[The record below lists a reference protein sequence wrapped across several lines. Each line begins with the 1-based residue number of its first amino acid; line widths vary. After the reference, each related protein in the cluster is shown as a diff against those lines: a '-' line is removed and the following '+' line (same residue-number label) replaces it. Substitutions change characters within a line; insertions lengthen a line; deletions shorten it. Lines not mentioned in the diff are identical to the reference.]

1 MRDAPRATLFMH
13 QDYRVQEVD
22 SMCASAHFFGTTGS
36 LANRRPSSETARKFA
51 KTNGLWDFPKI
62 QCVRYRTFLCYS
74 ATLTETF
81 GLRFLLGK
89 LRRCHMK
96 LETTDHAIHRVE
108 HEIQCLT
115 EEQTEAMETATF
127 IGLTADETE
136 QYDTRRARIVELVRE
151 LRLLQAAA

>member
-1 MRDAPRATLFMH
+1 
-13 QDYRVQEVD
+13 
-22 SMCASAHFFGTTGS
+22 
-36 LANRRPSSETARKFA
+36 
-51 KTNGLWDFPKI
+51 
-62 QCVRYRTFLCYS
+62 
-74 ATLTETF
+74 
-81 GLRFLLGK
+81 
-89 LRRCHMK
+89 MK